1 MIRMNEDWHFHRCF
15 YGNVSR
21 QECVV
26 IILCISVWQMPEIWE
41 DVRVTI
47 TRDKIPDE
55 NGPCANHLARDDDK
69 SASLSQGQC

>member
-1 MIRMNEDWHFHRCF
+1 
-15 YGNVSR
+15 
-21 QECVV
+21 
-26 IILCISVWQMPEIWE
+26 MPEIWE

-69 SASLSQGQC
+69 SASLSQGQCKGRGLATVSSIGKG